1 MNKSGHRKV
10 GGGAPYWGAG
20 GPKLPPPVS
29 PRKSD
34 KSPARAPRDSA
45 QDTWGLAPLLGSS
58 RVNQRSKPIKS
69 PYASSVKPTQP
80 RDRPNVNVHPP
91 EGTQAGKSHRDAAVA
106 SLMTREKEKLA
117 EEVVESRR
125 LLRDMEEQLRVANTE
140 SLRLGAEGQ

>member
-91 EGTQAGKSHRDAAVA
+91 EGTQAGWRHV
-106 SLMTREKEKLA
+106 
-117 EEVVESRR
+117 
-125 LLRDMEEQLRVANTE
+125 Q
-140 SLRLGAEGQ
+140 